1 MIVSGH
7 ISVGNKFNSPL
18 VLCVKQVGPE
28 NVQKI
33 SLEAANP
40 KAKL

>member
-1 MIVSGH
+1 
-7 ISVGNKFNSPL
+7 L